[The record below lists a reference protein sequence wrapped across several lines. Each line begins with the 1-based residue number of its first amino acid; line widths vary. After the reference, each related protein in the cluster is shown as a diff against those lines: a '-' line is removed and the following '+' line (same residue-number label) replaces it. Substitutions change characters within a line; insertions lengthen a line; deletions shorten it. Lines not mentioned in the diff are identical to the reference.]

1 MLLSLSVKKCSVLV
15 VVHDGSMRVLIFFSL
30 LTAVVTTVCPGGIR
44 SSICL
49 PMEKGGVDCS
59 SVHSKDPNFDAGGL
73 QQCVDQ
79 LLGVDA
85 EVQKKSAL
93 FLFGLKEKRCLSQ
106 TAVNDIVTACK
117 DLFKH
122 SVSRVQ

>member
-1 MLLSLSVKKCSVLV
+1 MLLTLSVKKCSVFVSDTHAYNLV

-59 SVHSKDPNFDAGGL
+59 F
-73 QQCVDQ
+73 
-79 LLGVDA
+79 
-85 EVQKKSAL
+85 
-93 FLFGLKEKRCLSQ
+93 
-106 TAVNDIVTACK
+106 
-117 DLFKH
+117 
-122 SVSRVQ
+122 